1 MADPSSYRPKPGQI
15 PDAPGVYK
23 FRDEHRRVIYV
34 GKAKS
39 LRQRLAS
46 YFQDLANLHPR
57 TRSMVTTA
65 ASVEWTV
72 VNNEVEALQL
82 EYSWIKEFDPRFN
95 VKYRD
100 DKSYPYLAVT
110 MNEKFPRVQ
119 VMRGHKKKGVRY
131 FGPYGHAWA
140 IRDTV
145 DLLLRAFPVR
155 TCSAGVFKNATRTGR
170 PCLLGYIGKCS
181 APCVERVTPEDHREL
196 AEDFCEFMAGRTG
209 TYIRRLERQMADAAE
224 EMEYE
229 RAARLR
235 DDIDALRKAMEKSA
249 VVLADATDADL
260 IALAEDELEA
270 AVQIFHVRGGRVRGQ
285 RGWVTDKVEAVTSG
299 DLVEHALQQLYG
311 EESGDAVPKEVL
323 VPALPDPLEPVQEW
337 LTERRGANVSLR
349 IPQRG
354 DKKALMETVARNAQQ
369 SLVLHKT
376 KRASDLTTRSR
387 ALEEIA
393 AALELDSAPL
403 RIECY
408 DVSHL
413 QGDDVVASMVVFEDG
428 LARKSEYRRFQIKG
442 FEGQD
447 DVRSMHEVITRRF
460 KRYISDK
467 EKTGEWSEE
476 GAAGAE
482 TGEANGE
489 VPASG
494 LTEEDGRPKRFAYP
508 PQLVVVDGGQPQV
521 AAAQRALDE
530 LGIDDIAVCGL
541 AKRLEEVWVP
551 GEDDPVILPRTSEGL
566 YLLQRVRDEAH
577 RFAITYQRAKRAKRF
592 KAGPLDDVPGLGD
605 ARKRTLIKH
614 FGSVKRLRSATIDQI
629 CEVPGI
635 GRKTAEAIVAALAGA
650 VPAGPA
656 VNMATGEILED
667 EDPTAGASGSEAEG
681 PASAGSSGS
690 EAEESVMVGF
700 PGSEDEEPASV
711 GASGS
716 EAEGPASVG
725 ASGSEAEGPASVGA
739 SGSAREGPASAG
751 SSGSEAEE
759 PVMVGFPGS
768 EDEEPAS
775 VGASGSEAEGPATVG
790 ASGSEAE
797 GPASVGASGSE
808 AEGPASVG
816 ASGSA
821 GEGPASVGA
830 SRSEGEEPVT
840 AGSSGSAGEEPVT
853 AGASEERRGQET

>member
-15 PDAPGVYK
+15 PDSPGVYK

-57 TRSMVTTA
+57 TRTMVTTA

-72 VNNEVEALQL
+72 VSTEVEALQL

-110 MNEKFPRVQ
+110 MNEEFPRVQ
-119 VMRGHKKKGVRY
+119 VMRGQKRKGVRY

-145 DLLLRAFPVR
+145 DLLLRVFPVR
-155 TCSAGVFKNATRTGR
+155 TCSAGVFKNAARTGR

-181 APCVERVTPEDHREL
+181 APCVERVSAEEHREL
-196 AEDFCEFMAGRTG
+196 AEEFCDFMAGRTG
-209 TYIRRLERQMADAAE
+209 TYLRRLEKQMTDAAE

-235 DDIDALRKAMEKSA
+235 DDIEALKKAMEKNA

-260 IALAEDELEA
+260 MAVAEDELEA

-285 RGWVTDKVEAVTSG
+285 RGWVTDKVEAVTTG

-311 EESGDAVPKEVL
+311 EETGDSVPKEVL
-323 VPALPDPLEPVQEW
+323 VPALPDPVEPVQEW
-337 LTERRGANVSLR
+337 LTERRGSNVSLR

-354 DKKALMETVARNAQQ
+354 DKKALMETVRRNALQ
-369 SLVLHKT
+369 SLALHKT

-393 AALELDSAPL
+393 EALDLDSAPL

-408 DVSHL
+408 DISHL

-428 LARKSEYRRFQIKG
+428 LQRKSEYRRFQIKG

-460 KRYISDK
+460 RRYLAEK
-467 EKTGEWSEE
+467 EKTGEWAD
-476 GAAGAE
+476 GE
-482 TGEANGE
+482 T
-489 VPASG
+489 G

-521 AAAQRALDE
+521 AAAKKALDE

-541 AKRLEEVWVP
+541 AKRLEEVWLP
-551 GEDDPVILPRTSEGL
+551 EDDDPVVLPRTSEGL

-577 RFAITYQRAKRAKRF
+577 RFAITYQRTKRAKRF
-592 KAGPLDDVPGLGD
+592 RASPLDDVPGLGET
-605 ARKRTLIKH
+605 RKQALIKH
-614 FGSVKRLRSATIDQI
+614 FGSVKKLRSATIDQI

-635 GRKTAEAIVAALAGA
+635 GRKTAETLAVALAQA
-650 VPAGPA
+650 APAAPA
-656 VNMATGEILED
+656 VNTATGEIM
-667 EDPTAGASGSEAEG
+667 G
-681 PASAGSSGS
+681 
-690 EAEESVMVGF
+690 
-700 PGSEDEEPASV
+700 DEED
-711 GASGS
+711 GAP
-716 EAEGPASVG
+716 E
-725 ASGSEAEGPASVGA
+725 
-739 SGSAREGPASAG
+739 
-751 SSGSEAEE
+751 
-759 PVMVGFPGS
+759 
-768 EDEEPAS
+768 
-775 VGASGSEAEGPATVG
+775 T
-790 ASGSEAE
+790 
-797 GPASVGASGSE
+797 
-808 AEGPASVG
+808 
-816 ASGSA
+816 
-821 GEGPASVGA
+821 
-830 SRSEGEEPVT
+830 T
-840 AGSSGSAGEEPVT
+840 AGSPEEPVT
-853 AGASEERRGQET
+853 AGASDERRGQER